1 MYIFE
6 QKFAV
11 EIEEKGHTD
20 RNQEKEYERQTK
32 TENHS
37 DCKFF
42 RRINAD
48 AEGFDSFVEI
58 SKICNYI
65 SQSNKEKKIKEQEN
79 KIKEQERK
87 IKEKREFSKELLI
100 HVSSIFMPV
109 KHIKYFLK
117 KKLAA
122 LQSRKN
128 TQSKIKPIKIGKS
141 PGTTY
146 CFGCKY
152 FTHNFRP

>member
-6 QKFAV
+6 HKFAV

-32 TENHS
+32 TESHS

-42 RRINAD
+42 CRINAD

-65 SQSNKEKKIKEQEN
+65 SQSNKEKK
-79 KIKEQERK
+79 
-87 IKEKREFSKELLI
+87 
-100 HVSSIFMPV
+100 
-109 KHIKYFLK
+109 
-117 KKLAA
+117 
-122 LQSRKN
+122 
-128 TQSKIKPIKIGKS
+128 
-141 PGTTY
+141 
-146 CFGCKY
+146 
-152 FTHNFRP
+152 

>member
-6 QKFAV
+6 HKFAV

-20 RNQEKEYERQTK
+20 RNQEKENERQIK

-42 RRINAD
+42 RRINAG

-65 SQSNKEKKIKEQEN
+65 SQSNKEKNKRARKQNKRTRKQNKRKE
-79 KIKEQERK
+79 RVF
-87 IKEKREFSKELLI
+87 KRIINSCVQYFYASKT
-100 HVSSIFMPV
+100 HQIFF
-109 KHIKYFLK
+109 K
-117 KKLAA
+117 
-122 LQSRKN
+122 KN
-128 TQSKIKPIKIGKS
+128 TCRIAKQEKHAIKNKTDKNWKKS
-141 PGTTY
+141 WNNVLFWVQILYT
-146 CFGCKY
+146 
-152 FTHNFRP
+152 